1 MSCNFGLKSYLW
13 FQIKLALRAR
23 SILKSRVW
31 FQPNLHSTQFNY
43 HYLSWSRLQER
54 WGYPPWQVA
63 WSARYRVTLS
73 AGVTIC
79 HVNVSKWGNPP
90 SWGQKAQKRDMNVLR
105 ICTFLSRFIAEITR
119 NRNGHTGS
127 IKCTHFGIF
136 SAVYRPYLVS
146 QTIPCNVLSQ
156 RFLAKPNTT

>member
-13 FQIKLALRAR
+13 FQIELALRAR

-31 FQPNLHSTQFNY
+31 FQPKLHSTQFNY
-43 HYLSWSRLQER
+43 HYLSWSRLHDR

-90 SWGQKAQKRDMNVLR
+90 SRGQKAQKRDMNVLK

-146 QTIPCNVLSQ
+146 QTIPCNVISQ